1 MPTAEKSKR
10 IRKSAIIK
18 GVILGVIFLSLNI
31 FSYYFITGITKTT
44 WLIVAGSFFFSI
56 IIPVIVVIF
65 LCINMRKKVGGYWDF
80 KQATTGIFTMFLI
93 SYVILYIGRD
103 MVFAKF
109 IEPNMVKKTEL
120 VMLDVKA
127 RSLAMQGRTQSQI
140 NAQVDDMR
148 KGFDSQGSP
157 GIGTI
162 LQGFIINIIF
172 LFVIALVFGSIFKKD
187 LQPVPS
193 TAV

>member
-1 MPTAEKSKR
+1 
-10 IRKSAIIK
+10 
-18 GVILGVIFLSLNI
+18 
-31 FSYYFITGITKTT
+31 
-44 WLIVAGSFFFSI
+44 
-56 IIPVIVVIF
+56 
-65 LCINMRKKVGGYWDF
+65 
-80 KQATTGIFTMFLI
+80 MFLI

-148 KGFDSQGSP
+148 KGFDSQGNP

-162 LQGFIINIIF
+162 IQGFIINIIF